1 MLNLSQ
7 ASLGTQKLRFDPILD
22 HLVSLPAMVNPDLP
36 GDLLFYIVSHLVHHL
51 ATLVNHQAI
60 LVDQQQTP
68 TECLATLADQQNG
81 NIKMCDL
88 LTNLPTDVGVGEM
101 LTHGK
106 NDSIVLVK
114 NVCSGACSQHCSEF
128 IRDPGEEGCW

>member
-22 HLVSLPAMVNPDLP
+22 HLVSLPARVNPDLP

-88 LTNLPTDVGVGEM
+88 LTNLPTDHVGV
-101 LTHGK
+101 THGK

>member
-1 MLNLSQ
+1 MHQGQHIHHPFIQLPNHVPDLLSD
-7 ASLGTQKLRFDPILD
+7 LVL
-22 HLVSLPAMVNPDLP
+22 HLV
-36 GDLLFYIVSHLVHHL
+36 HLHVHHL
-51 ATLVNHQAI
+51 ATLLCHM
-60 LVDQQQTP
+60 
-68 TECLATLADQQNG
+68 ATQADQQNG

-88 LTNLPTDVGVGEM
+88 LTNLPTDHVGVGEM